1 MQPQGSSAVVC
12 GRAVS
17 AQTPAC
23 NSQGCRNSSSNY
35 DFSPILQQ
43 QKGAA
48 KGRLRPQKL
57 LSMQLHLLGTQCCA
71 SSESSSRSLSYRR
84 IIFNGRY
91 GQFPVTHSAT
101 ILPREVGEMIQQ
113 RSKQFAQVRRVKCST
128 TVDGR
133 SPLEQNWQQSETSI
147 REEKWS
153 QSQGSELPP
162 PSPPPPQFAAGAAIL
177 KELHQRL
184 PSYATD
190 FADGLHPK
198 AAAAIVYMTFACL
211 APCFAFGGMIARL
224 TECQMGLVETI
235 ISCSVSGSLYSLLA
249 AQPLTLLGPTGFMV
263 AITGLLYKVTM
274 QAMVPFLPVYGWVGI
289 WTCFF
294 LSCLAAVEASN
305 VGIGNL
311 FKPASPFPIETALLS
326 FLLAGGTFTLAK
338 ILTQL
343 RATRML
349 LLQPVAGLLADFGAP
364 LAILTMSMV
373 GPILFPMIPLPAM
386 PAPSTISTTVSR
398 PWLVPL
404 FSIPGWAIAASA
416 IPAAFVSLLIFL
428 DQNMT
433 TRLVNNS
440 KIPLRKGAGYNLDLA
455 AVGVIVGLTSLFGLP
470 WMVASAVPSLNH
482 VRSLVTLS
490 KSMHISNGD
499 SENKPEMYVLENRLT
514 GLLIS
519 VCVGIS
525 LCFWSAIRLVPL
537 PVTSGLFVFMAL
549 GIINGNQFVERVKL
563 WLYDQKLVSKHDFM
577 KDVPQHVLHAF
588 TALQLA
594 CLWGLWSLKQSAW
607 GITFPILILALVP
620 IRQLLAARIFPPQYL
635 AVLDPH

>member
-1 MQPQGSSAVVC
+1 MVVEATVVDHKILRQFYHRRRARNVLEYHHRLLRNKSFKDPEEEKPVRAQAMQNLLFPALPQGSSAFVC

-23 NSQGCRNSSSNY
+23 NSQCCGNSSSNY

-43 QKGAA
+43 QMGAA
-48 KGRLRPQKL
+48 KGRMRPQKL
-57 LSMQLHLLGTQCCA
+57 LGMQLHLLGTQCCA
-71 SSESSSRSLSYRR
+71 SCESSSRSLSYRR
-84 IIFNGRY
+84 SIFNGRY
-91 GQFPVTHSAT
+91 GQFPGTHSAT

-113 RSKQFAQVRRVKCST
+113 RSKQFAQVRRVKCSA

-162 PSPPPPQFAAGAAIL
+162 PPPPPQFAAGAAIL

-198 AAAAIVYMTFACL
+198 AAAVIVYMTFACL

-263 AITGLLYKVTM
+263 VITGLLYKVTT

-305 VGIGNL
+305 VLVNYLTRFVDETFTAFISIGFMSEAFKGIGNL
-311 FKPASPFPIETALLS
+311 FKPTSPFPIETALLS

-338 ILTQL
+338 LLTQL
-343 RATRML
+343 RATSVL

-386 PAPSTISTTVSR
+386 PAPSTISTTVNR

-404 FSIPGWAIAASA
+404 FSLPGWAVAASA

-455 AVGVIVGLTSLFGLP
+455 AVGAIVGLTSLFGLP

-490 KSMHISNGD
+490 KSMHMSGD
-499 SENKPEMYVLENRLT
+499 SENEPEMHVLENRLT

-525 LCFWSAIRLVPL
+525 LRFWSAIRLVPL
-537 PVTSGLFVFMAL
+537 PGEIV
-549 GIINGNQFVERVKL
+549 
-563 WLYDQKLVSKHDFM
+563 
-577 KDVPQHVLHAF
+577 VL
-588 TALQLA
+588 
-594 CLWGLWSLKQSAW
+594 
-607 GITFPILILALVP
+607 
-620 IRQLLAARIFPPQYL
+620 
-635 AVLDPH
+635 

>member
-1 MQPQGSSAVVC
+1 M
-12 GRAVS
+12 
-17 AQTPAC
+17 
-23 NSQGCRNSSSNY
+23 
-35 DFSPILQQ
+35 
-43 QKGAA
+43 
-48 KGRLRPQKL
+48 RPQKL

-71 SSESSSRSLSYRR
+71 SCESSSRPLSYRR

-91 GQFPVTHSAT
+91 GQFPGTHSAT

-113 RSKQFAQVRRVKCST
+113 RSKQFAQVRRVQCSA

-184 PSYATD
+184 PSYSTD

-263 AITGLLYKVTM
+263 VITGLLHKVTT

-305 VGIGNL
+305 VLVNYLTRFVDETFTAFISIGFMSEAFKGIGNL
-311 FKPASPFPIETALLS
+311 FKPTSPFPIETALLS

-338 ILTQL
+338 LLTQL
-343 RATRML
+343 RATRVL

-404 FSIPGWAIAASA
+404 FSVPGWAVAASA

-482 VRSLVTLS
+482 VRSLVTVS
-490 KSMHISNGD
+490 KSMHISSGD

-525 LCFWSAIRLVPL
+525 LCFWPAIRLVPL

-563 WLYDQKLVSKHDFM
+563 WLYDHKLVSKHEFM

-620 IRQLLAARIFPPQYL
+620 IRQLLAARIFPPEHL